1 MSSYLSSNDD
11 DLFDY
16 EPDEEVKVESNV
28 ETPNASFDSSN
39 ELFKNIKN
47 NLDSDL
53 ETVEGNIDSPKV
65 KLTVSYHLAY
75 AMFLSE
81 INKDAS
87 SKSLHIVLDRLTN
100 GDFTLI
106 KMFYEVEM
114 KISRRLIFLD
124 ISREAFKQS
133 ENKESFLDFLSKTIG
148 VTFTEFHK
156 ATCYQSTWNITQ
168 HALNIDKA
176 VYLTLS
182 KKLGL
187 PVEQSLFDEN
197 FKDDHP
203 VTIDIFKRD
212 VQNNAVDVL
221 LQNNLL
227 AEYTQLTG
235 QSAIIAIN
243 NVE

>member
-16 EPDEEVKVESNV
+16 EPEEDHTEPAISAV
-28 ETPNASFDSSN
+28 DSGPTSKS
-39 ELFKNIKN
+39 ELYENIKT

-53 ETVEGNIDSPKV
+53 DTSDGNLDNAKV
-65 KLTVSYHLAY
+65 KLALSYHIAY

-81 INKDAS
+81 VNKDAS

-100 GDFTLI
+100 GDFSLI
-106 KMFYEVEM
+106 KMFYELEM

-124 ISREAFKQS
+124 ISYSALRDEDSKD
-133 ENKESFLDFLSKTIG
+133 SFVEFVAKTIG
-148 VTFTEFHK
+148 VTFNEFYK
-156 ATCYQSTWNITQ
+156 TTCYQSTWNITR
-168 HALNIDKA
+168 HAINIDRA

-187 PVEQSLFDEN
+187 PVEQTLFDDN

-203 VTIDIFKRD
+203 VGIDIFKNQ
-212 VQNNAVDVL
+212 VQAQLADVL
-221 LQNNLL
+221 LENGLL
-227 AEYTQLTG
+227 EEYSQLVG
-235 QSAIIAIN
+235 QPAIVTIN

>member
-16 EPDEEVKVESNV
+16 EPEEDLTESTIR
-28 ETPNASFDSSN
+28 ETDNGSTNKS
-39 ELFKNIKN
+39 ELFEKIRT
-47 NLDSDL
+47 NLDNDL
-53 ETVEGNIDSPKV
+53 DTNDGNLDNAKV
-65 KLTVSYHLAY
+65 KLALSYHIAY

-87 SKSLHIVLDRLTN
+87 AKSLHIVLDRLTN
-100 GDFTLI
+100 GDFTLV
-106 KMFYEVEM
+106 KAFYELEM

-124 ISREAFKQS
+124 ISRSAL
-133 ENKESFLDFLSKTIG
+133 ENKDTSDSFMEFVAKTIG
-148 VTFTEFHK
+148 VTFNDFYK
-156 ATCYQSTWNITQ
+156 ATCYQSTWNITR
-168 HALNIDKA
+168 HAINIDRA

-187 PVEQSLFDEN
+187 PVQQSLFDDN

-203 VTIDIFKRD
+203 VGIDIFKNE
-212 VQNNAVDVL
+212 VQKSLADTL
-221 LQNNLL
+221 LENGLL
-227 AEYTQLTG
+227 EEYSQLV
-235 QSAIIAIN
+235 QKPAIITIN